1 MKTKFITLAM
11 MVFAAAMTRLIPH
24 PWNFTAIAAMALF
37 GGAYFDSKLSSV
49 LVPLSALFLSDMM
62 LGFHSTMPFVYGAF
76 LITVI
81 LGWTMSEKKTAL
93 NVVTYSLASSML
105 FFVISNYG
113 VWAMDAMYSKSFSG
127 LIECY
132 VMALPFLRNQILG
145 DLFFSGVMFGAFEF
159 SKRRIH
165 SLA

>member
-49 LVPLSALFLSDMM
+49 LVPLGALFLSDMI

-76 LITVI
+76 LITVV

-113 VWAMDAMYSKSFSG
+113 VWAMDSMYSKSFSG
-127 LIECY
+127 LVECY
-132 VMALPFLRNQILG
+132 LMALPFLKNQILG